1 MEFSRLN
8 DKLINLI
15 SAAYALYM
23 IIFALGFFLVILML
37 ISNLW
42 GMSVPSYL
50 ILTPMQHMGMYLS
63 GILLISF
70 VTHPLRKNGAK
81 WYDWLMG
88 LAGATGGLYI
98 FFVYPELMLRMGIT
112 TTLDVVFGLITIFFL
127 LEAGRRTTGTAL
139 SVLTLIFILIGLYD
153 AEFDISS
160 LVTRIYLYNVGIFST
175 PFQVATFMIFIFM
188 FFGALLSEIGVGK
201 FFTDMAFALTGARKG
216 GPAKVAVL
224 ASSLL
229 GTMSGSAT
237 GNVVTTGTFTIPL
250 MKKAGYKAETA
261 GAIEASA
268 STGGQLMPPVLGSA
282 AFIMPLFLGIRYWDV
297 VIASVIPALLYYLAL
312 YIFVDQEASKQRAY
326 GVPKDQLP
334 PLRPLLLKLYYLLPL
349 VVLISVLSS
358 GFSVEHAAVA
368 SIMAALFIEWF
379 TRAGLRKLFGA
390 VFTIFI
396 FGIGFM
402 LASSGLDIFSILVVV
417 GAISLFITMGIGVV
431 LKGAEEMTSIVVR
444 SLASSFKSVTPVAVA
459 CALAGVI
466 AGVLAYTGLALT
478 LSQFLVQLS
487 GGNIIILL
495 ILVVGITILLGMGM
509 PTPAV
514 YVLCATSVA
523 PALVEMGIPPIAAHF
538 FIFYFGI
545 LAPLTPPVAITAY
558 AGAAVAKADF
568 WKTGIEAFRMALIGW
583 FIAFS
588 FISKPEML
596 ILPIKSLS
604 LPAVENIS
612 FGVIASV
619 LAALLSGGV
628 VSGYLFGHL
637 SILQRISFAV
647 ALAFLLISLFY
658 FEYLILV
665 ALAILAF
672 LNPIAIRFLKK
683 PDFSQ

>member
-1 MEFSRLN
+1 LSSSKN
-8 DKLINLI
+8 DRLINLI
-15 SAAYALYM
+15 SAGYALYM
-23 IIFALGFFLVILML
+23 IVFALGFFLVMLMILGNAFGFS
-37 ISNLW
+37 IPPH
-42 GMSVPSYL
+42 V

-63 GILLISF
+63 GILLITF
-70 VTHPLRKNGAK
+70 LTHPLRKGGPR

-88 LAGATGGLYI
+88 IVAASGGLYI

-112 TTLDVVFGLITIFFL
+112 TTTDLVFGLIAIIFL
-127 LEAGRRTTGTAL
+127 IEAGRRTTGAAL
-139 SVLTLIFILIGLYD
+139 AILTLIFIIIGLYD
-153 AEFDISS
+153 AEFDVTS
-160 LVTRIYLYNVGIFST
+160 LVTRIYIYNVGIFST

-201 FFTDMAFALTGARKG
+201 FFTDIAFALTGARKG
-216 GPAKVAVL
+216 GPAKVAVV

-297 VIASVIPALLYYLAL
+297 VVASVIPALLYYFAL
-312 YIFVDQEASKQRAY
+312 YIFVDQEASKQKAF
-326 GVPKDQLP
+326 GVPKEQLP
-334 PLRPLLLKLYYLLPL
+334 PLRPLLMKIYYLLPL
-349 VVLISVLSS
+349 VVLVSVLSS
-358 GFSVEHAAVA
+358 GFSVEHSAVA
-368 SIMAALFIEWF
+368 SIMAALLIEWF
-379 TRAGLRKLFGA
+379 TRAGLRKLSG
-390 VFTIFI
+390 VIFTIFI
-396 FGIGFM
+396 FSLGYLLGTT
-402 LASSGLDIFSILVVV
+402 GLDVFSILVVV
-417 GAISLFITMGIGVV
+417 GAISLFITIGIGLI
-431 LKGAEEMTSIVVR
+431 LKGAREMTDIIMR
-444 SLASSFKSVTPVAVA
+444 SLSNSFKSVTPVAIA

-478 LSQFLVQLS
+478 LSQFLVELS

-495 ILVVGITILLGMGM
+495 VLVVGITILLGMGM

-514 YVLCATSVA
+514 YVLTATSVA
-523 PALVEMGIPPIAAHF
+523 PALVAMGIPEIAAHF

-568 WKTGIEAFRMALIGW
+568 WKTGVEAFRMALIGW

-596 ILPIKSLS
+596 LLPIE
-604 LPAVENIS
+604 AVDFTVIKNIT
-612 FGVIASV
+612 FGIFASV
-619 LAALLSGGV
+619 IAALLSGGI
-628 VSGYLFGHL
+628 VSGYLFGDL
-637 SILQRISFAV
+637 GKLQRGAFGV
-647 ALAFLLISLFY
+647 ALLLTLVSLFY
-658 FEYLILV
+658 FEVLLLVPLLILLTLNPLTIKK
-665 ALAILAF
+665 LAI
-672 LNPIAIRFLKK
+672 RKG
-683 PDFSQ
+683 

>member
-1 MEFSRLN
+1 MDHSNVSDRVT
-8 DKLINLI
+8 NLI

-23 IIFALGFFLVILML
+23 IVFALGFFLVVVML
-37 ISNLW
+37 LSNFF
-42 GMSVPSYL
+42 GFSVPSYL
-50 ILTPMQHMGMYLS
+50 ILTPMQHMGMFLS
-63 GILLISF
+63 GIILISF

-88 LAGATGGLYI
+88 IVGASGGLYI

-112 TTLDVVFGLITIFFL
+112 TTIDVVFGLITIIFL
-127 LEAGRRTTGTAL
+127 LEAGRRTTGAAL
-139 SVLTLIFILIGLYD
+139 AVLTMVFILIGLYD
-153 AEFDISS
+153 AGFDISS

-201 FFTDMAFALTGARKG
+201 FFTDLAFALTGARKG
-216 GPAKVAVL
+216 GPAKVAVV

-250 MKKAGYKAETA
+250 MKRAGYKPETA

-297 VIASVIPALLYYLAL
+297 VVASVIPALLYYFAL
-312 YIFVDQEASKQRAY
+312 YIFVDQEASKQKAF
-326 GVPKDQLP
+326 GVPREQLP

-349 VVLISVLSS
+349 VVLVSVLSS
-358 GFSVEHAAVA
+358 GYSVEHAAVA

-379 TRAGLRKLFGA
+379 TRAGIRKLFG
-390 VFTIFI
+390 VIFTVII
-396 FGIGFM
+396 FGLGFT

-417 GAISLFITMGIGVV
+417 GAISLFITMGIGLV
-431 LKGAEEMTSIVVR
+431 LKGAREMTSIIVR
-444 SLASSFKSVTPVAVA
+444 SLASSFKSVTPVAIA

-478 LSQFLVQLS
+478 LSQFLVEIS
-487 GGNIIILL
+487 GGNIVILL

-588 FISKPEML
+588 FISRPEML
-596 ILPIKSLS
+596 ILPIESLDLS
-604 LPAVENIS
+604 AIS
-612 FGVIASV
+612 NVVFGVFASV

-628 VSGYLFGHL
+628 ISGYLFGHL
-637 SILQRISFAV
+637 NAMQRVSFAI
-647 ALAFLLISLFY
+647 ALILLLISLFY
-658 FEYLILV
+658 TEYLILV
-665 ALAILAF
+665 SALILAL
-672 LNPIAIRFLKK
+672 LNPVTLKSFRGNK
-683 PDFSQ
+683 